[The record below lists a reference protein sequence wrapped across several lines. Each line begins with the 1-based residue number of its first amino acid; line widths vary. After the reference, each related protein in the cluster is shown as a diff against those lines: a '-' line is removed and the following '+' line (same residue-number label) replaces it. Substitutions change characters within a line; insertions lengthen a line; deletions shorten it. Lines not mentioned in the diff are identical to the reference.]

1 MAPIKIKLKKNELE
15 KIKTLTKKGLEDVR
29 VVKRALILKSRHLE
43 ISTEDIVEL
52 LDVDSKTVSNTL
64 KNFLEFGFDISI
76 YDAPRT
82 GRPIEI
88 GDREKANIV
97 AMVCSNPP
105 DGFARWTIELIAEES
120 VKRGH
125 VESIS
130 KGKIQVVL
138 QEHELKP
145 WREKMWC
152 VPILDD
158 EYIQRMEDVLKV
170 YEKNYDDKIP
180 VVCIDEKP
188 VALIGDKYE
197 KTSLSEGKI
206 IKKDYEYSRNGS
218 ANVFCAIEPL
228 AGNFYNKVTERR
240 TRGDFAKFLNEIEKK
255 YSNANKIILIMDNL
269 NIHSEKSL
277 IENYGEVRGRWI
289 WNRFEIHYTPKHA
302 SWLNQAEIAIGI
314 YSRQCLGDGRVG
326 SIEKLKKMTSHWNKS
341 ANRKNK
347 IIEWNFSRK
356 KAREKFNYDPT
367 SGKI

>member
-180 VVCIDEKP
+180 VICIDEKP

-206 IKKDYEYSRNGS
+206 IKKDYENSRNGS
-218 ANVFCAIEPL
+218 ANVFCAI
-228 AGNFYNKVTERR
+228 
-240 TRGDFAKFLNEIEKK
+240 
-255 YSNANKIILIMDNL
+255 
-269 NIHSEKSL
+269 
-277 IENYGEVRGRWI
+277 
-289 WNRFEIHYTPKHA
+289 
-302 SWLNQAEIAIGI
+302 
-314 YSRQCLGDGRVG
+314 
-326 SIEKLKKMTSHWNKS
+326 
-341 ANRKNK
+341 
-347 IIEWNFSRK
+347 
-356 KAREKFNYDPT
+356 
-367 SGKI
+367 